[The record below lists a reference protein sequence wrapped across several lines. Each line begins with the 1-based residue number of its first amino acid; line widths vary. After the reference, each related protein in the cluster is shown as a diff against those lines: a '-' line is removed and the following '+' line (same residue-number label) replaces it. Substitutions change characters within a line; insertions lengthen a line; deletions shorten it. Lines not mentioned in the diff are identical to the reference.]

1 MQRPLHSVHVP
12 GRLARALVALG
23 LVGPLFIA
31 VFTWEGL
38 IEPGYSM
45 VTQDVSNLAIGPMA
59 MIQTAN
65 FIAFG
70 VVLCLFGLGL
80 RRSFADRAARR
91 GSLLVGA
98 MGLGLFGLAAFKT
111 DINYRH
117 PTLHGVL
124 HGVVFSA
131 IMLCFIAACWHFARA
146 FARDARWRPLL
157 RYTRATG
164 VAAPVMWAVLM
175 AFGARGRGDTTEL
188 LSPWNGVCQRALI
201 LVLCAWLMTVAVHH
215 IRVFRTP
222 RAV

>member
-1 MQRPLHSVHVP
+1 MHRPVHPVHVP
-12 GRLARALVALG
+12 GRLARGLVALG
-23 LVGPLFIA
+23 LVGPGFIG
-31 VFTWEGL
+31 VFTWAGL
-38 IEPGYSM
+38 IDPGYSM
-45 VTQDVSNLAIGPMA
+45 VTEDVSNLAIGPA
-59 MIQTAN
+59 AAIQTAN

-70 VVLCLFGLGL
+70 VVLCLFSVGLW
-80 RRSFADRAARR
+80 RSFADRAARR

-111 DINYRH
+111 DISYAH

-124 HGVVFSA
+124 HGLVFSA

-146 FARDARWRPLL
+146 FARDVRWRPLL
-157 RYTRATG
+157 RYTRVTG

-201 LVLCAWLMTVAVHH
+201 LVLCAWLMMVAVHH
-215 IRVFRTP
+215 IRVHRTP
-222 RAV
+222 RAA